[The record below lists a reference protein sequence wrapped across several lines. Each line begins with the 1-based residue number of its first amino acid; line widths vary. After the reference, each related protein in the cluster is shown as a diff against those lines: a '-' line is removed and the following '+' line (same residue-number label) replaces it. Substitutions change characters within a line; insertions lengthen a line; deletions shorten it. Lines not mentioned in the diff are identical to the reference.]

1 MTEYTTITTEERIKR
16 FADERLAYMEGAS
29 ILFDDLQQEISND
42 FGANFPEMVYP
53 LLLELCNRYP
63 GINHTVTKV
72 HSGVGLGMGY
82 IDTPDRPW
90 PNQKDFDQ
98 EAQWDWLIANGSDED
113 RYLHTITNLRWKK
126 PCEEESLIQND

>member
-1 MTEYTTITTEERIKR
+1 MTEYITITTEERIKL

-53 LLLELCNRYP
+53 LLLELSRRYYR
-63 GINHTVTKV
+63 INHTVTKV
-72 HSGVGLGMGY
+72 HSGLGLGR

-90 PNQKDFDQ
+90 PGQEDFDQ
-98 EAQWDWLIANGSDED
+98 DAQWDWLIANGSDWD

-126 PCEEESLIQND
+126 PCEEEDLV

>member
-1 MTEYTTITTEERIKR
+1 MTEYITTEERIKR

-42 FGANFPEMVYP
+42 FGAGAPEMVYP
-53 LLLELCNRYP
+53 LLSELCYRYHRK
-63 GINHTVTKV
+63 INHTVTKV
-72 HSGVGLGMGY
+72 HSGLGLGY

-90 PNQKDFDQ
+90 PSQEDFDQ
-98 EAQWDWLIANGSDED
+98 DAQWDWVIANGHDED

>member
-1 MTEYTTITTEERIKR
+1 MTEYITTEERIKL

-42 FGANFPEMVYP
+42 FGAGAPEMVYP
-53 LLLELCNRYP
+53 LLSELCYRYHRK
-63 GINHTVTKV
+63 INHTVTKV

-98 EAQWDWLIANGSDED
+98 DAQWDWLIANGSDED

-126 PCEEESLIQND
+126 SCED